1 MARRVIP
8 CRVTDEY
15 VRGAGVVVG
24 AAGSHNDVA
33 LRLEFSP
40 MWAGTARSIVWKD
53 ALGENA
59 TVTLL
64 GTNLLE
70 EGETEVYLVPIPA
83 EAKALAGELSMTIK
97 GATVSGETETSAT
110 LTTTARFVVME
121 SDWDEDA
128 EVSGDITATQ
138 AEQLRAELE
147 EIKGDIVSTAEA
159 AVSAAESASEAAS
172 ARDAAVSAASSA
184 AGSAAEAETS
194 AEAAERSADKAA
206 EVAKKAAQIVT
217 GATVSVV
224 AEGTTLFFLSEA
236 DVPSY
241 MEYTGAYE
249 VQSRLGGAS
258 VVLET
263 ENKVLTDNVEVH
275 PVPQTEVSNDAG
287 GKTLTIGG

>member
-70 EGETEVYLVPIPA
+70 AGETEVYIVPIPA

-110 LTTTARFVVME
+110 LTTTAHFVVME

-147 EIKGDIVSTAEA
+147 EIKDDIVSTAEA
-159 AVSAAESASEAAS
+159 AVSAAGSASEAA
-172 ARDAAVSAASSA
+172 AAKDAAVSAANSA
-184 AGSAAEAETS
+184 TDKAAAAETS
-194 AEAAERSADKAA
+194 AGEAGASASTASSAAAAAVEAKDAAEEALA
-206 EVAKKAAQIVT
+206 EANGRI
-217 GATVSVV
+217 
-224 AEGTTLFFLSEA
+224 L
-236 DVPSY
+236 P
-241 MEYTGAYE
+241 
-249 VQSRLGGAS
+249 LGGKRGEVLQKAS
-258 VVLET
+258 DDDCDYMWGEALP
-263 ENKVLTDNVEVH
+263 TDEQMVSMMADSGLIA
-275 PVPQTEVSNDAG
+275 PVSGDGANIYIDGNGNAF
-287 GKTLTIGG
+287 LF

>member
-1 MARRVIP
+1 MARRIIP
-8 CRVTDEY
+8 CCVTDEY

-70 EGETEVYLVPIPA
+70 AGEMEVYIVPIPA
-83 EAKALAGELSMTIK
+83 EAKARAGELSMTIK

-110 LTTTARFVVME
+110 LTTTAHFVVME

-128 EVSGDITATQ
+128 EASGDITATQ

-147 EIKGDIVSTAEA
+147 EIKTDIV
-159 AVSAAESASEAAS
+159 
-172 ARDAAVSAASSA
+172 
-184 AGSAAEAETS
+184 SAAEAETS
-194 AEAAERSADKAA
+194 ANRAAEAEKKATEA
-206 EVAKKAAQIVT
+206 EKKATEAAKKAAETAKKAAEIVT

-224 AEGTTLFFLSEA
+224 ADGTTLRFLSET

-241 MEYTGAYE
+241 LKYTGAYE
-249 VQSRLGGAS
+249 VQPQVGGTS

-263 ENKVLTDNVEVH
+263 ENKVLTDNVEVY
-275 PVPQTEVSNDAG
+275 PVPQLETSNDAG

>member
-1 MARRVIP
+1 MARRIIP
-8 CRVTDEY
+8 CCVTDEY

-70 EGETEVYLVPIPA
+70 AGEMEVYIVPIPA
-83 EAKALAGELSMTIK
+83 EAKARAGELSMTIK

-110 LTTTARFVVME
+110 LTTTAHFVVME

-128 EVSGDITATQ
+128 EASGDITATQ

-147 EIKGDIVSTAEA
+147 EIKTDIV
-159 AVSAAESASEAAS
+159 
-172 ARDAAVSAASSA
+172 
-184 AGSAAEAETS
+184 SAAEAETS
-194 AEAAERSADKAA
+194 ANRAAEAEKKATEA
-206 EVAKKAAQIVT
+206 AKKAAEIVT

-224 AEGTTLFFLSEA
+224 AEGTTLRFLSET

-241 MEYTGAYE
+241 LKYTGAYE
-249 VQSRLGGAS
+249 VQPQVGGTS

-263 ENKVLTDNVEVH
+263 ENKVLTDNVEVY
-275 PVPQTEVSNDAG
+275 PVPQLETSNDAG